1 MGRKKEGWMEEGRK
15 KRRQV
20 HPSSAISSCS
30 EEGGALLGWGAQSML
45 QVGVRI
51 GQRNEGLGFGSDL
64 PDCGWGEVP

>member
-1 MGRKKEGWMEEGRK
+1 
-15 KRRQV
+15 
-20 HPSSAISSCS
+20 
-30 EEGGALLGWGAQSML
+30 ML